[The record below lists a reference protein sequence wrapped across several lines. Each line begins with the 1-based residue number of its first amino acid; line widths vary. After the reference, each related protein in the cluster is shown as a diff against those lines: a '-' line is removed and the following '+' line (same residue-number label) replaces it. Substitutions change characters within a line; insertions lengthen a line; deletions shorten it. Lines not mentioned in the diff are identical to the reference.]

1 MIQFIG
7 IPASGGIAVA
17 PAFIYRPVEL
27 LIPKSLDPDSRE
39 EWRRCQN
46 AITEARQELEA
57 LRKNAVSEF
66 GEEEAM
72 IFDAHQ
78 MILSDPE
85 MEAELRA
92 ELEAGACAEEAIE
105 IVYARAIRTFQ
116 EMDDPLFRARGMD
129 FVDVRRRLLC
139 LLMGIQDKSLAEL
152 DSPAIILAQDLMPS
166 DTAMMNK
173 AMVQGFCTAGGGPLS
188 HTAILARNL
197 GLPAVVGAG
206 EGILALFAGEALIVD
221 GDEGILIAG
230 AGEQEQASYLERAAV
245 IAGSME
251 AAQALA
257 HAPAITRD
265 GRQVEIVAN
274 IGLPGEEGDA
284 LRSGAEGIGLL
295 RTEFLFVGRESAP
308 HEEEQFQAYQAIF
321 EAMEDRPVI
330 ARTLDIGGDKPAPF
344 LSVPPE
350 ANPYLGWRAIRIGLS
365 QPELL
370 KTQLRALLR
379 AGYQHNLKIMFPMIA
394 TIGEVEAARQLLDEA
409 REELEVRGEP
419 FARDV
424 EVGTM
429 VEVPSAAIMAD
440 RLAAKVDFFSIGSN
454 DLTQYTLAA
463 DRGNPAV
470 ANLTDSL
477 HPAVLRLIDQVIR
490 AAHAAGIWVGL
501 CGELAG
507 DLAAIPVLLGL
518 GLDEFS
524 MGSAAIPG
532 AKALI
537 RRLSMGEVQTLAIE
551 ALNQSDAQGVREL
564 VRRWMSQIA

>member
-1 MIQFIG
+1 
-7 IPASGGIAVA
+7 
-17 PAFIYRPVEL
+17 
-27 LIPKSLDPDSRE
+27 
-39 EWRRCQN
+39 
-46 AITEARQELEA
+46 
-57 LRKNAVSEF
+57 
-66 GEEEAM
+66 
-72 IFDAHQ
+72 
-78 MILSDPE
+78 
-85 MEAELRA
+85 
-92 ELEAGACAEEAIE
+92 
-105 IVYARAIRTFQ
+105 
-116 EMDDPLFRARGMD
+116 
-129 FVDVRRRLLC
+129 
-139 LLMGIQDKSLAEL
+139 
-152 DSPAIILAQDLMPS
+152 
-166 DTAMMNK
+166 
-173 AMVQGFCTAGGGPLS
+173 
-188 HTAILARNL
+188 
-197 GLPAVVGAG
+197 
-206 EGILALFAGEALIVD
+206 
-221 GDEGILIAG
+221 
-230 AGEQEQASYLERAAV
+230 
-245 IAGSME
+245 
-251 AAQALA
+251 
-257 HAPAITRD
+257 
-265 GRQVEIVAN
+265 
-274 IGLPGEEGDA
+274 

-537 RRLSMGEVQTLAIE
+537 RRLSMGEVQTLAVE

>member
-1 MIQFIG
+1 
-7 IPASGGIAVA
+7 
-17 PAFIYRPVEL
+17 
-27 LIPKSLDPDSRE
+27 
-39 EWRRCQN
+39 
-46 AITEARQELEA
+46 
-57 LRKNAVSEF
+57 
-66 GEEEAM
+66 
-72 IFDAHQ
+72 
-78 MILSDPE
+78 
-85 MEAELRA
+85 
-92 ELEAGACAEEAIE
+92 
-105 IVYARAIRTFQ
+105 
-116 EMDDPLFRARGMD
+116 
-129 FVDVRRRLLC
+129 
-139 LLMGIQDKSLAEL
+139 
-152 DSPAIILAQDLMPS
+152 
-166 DTAMMNK
+166 
-173 AMVQGFCTAGGGPLS
+173 
-188 HTAILARNL
+188 L

-257 HAPAITRD
+257 YAPAITRD

-409 REELEVRGEP
+409 RGELEVRGEP

-537 RRLSMGEVQTLAIE
+537 RRLSMGEVQTLAVE